1 MENQEK
7 TKQINKQNKE
17 RKSFPSTQ
25 NRVKKQKVEEIV
37 EEEIELSYDE
47 ILKDLKTKEVKIKKP
62 RQPKVIEEVNEE
74 PKVEVKEK
82 KAVIERRII
91 APKQKPEKVRASAN
105 RPFRNLKNI
114 DDAPIS
120 KELSNKAQF
129 QKDNLKIMFLGGT
142 GEIGKNMTVIEY
154 GEDIIVV
161 DAGLTFPTDDMP
173 GIDLVIPDITYLVQ
187 NKHRVKAIFLT
198 HGHEDHIGGLPY
210 VLNEIKC
217 PIYATKL
224 TLALIENKFR
234 EHTKTKYTAHTIEP
248 RKVTK
253 VGCFSVE
260 ALKVSHSISGSVA
273 LSITTPVGVIFHTGD
288 FKIDYEP
295 IDNEM
300 TDLPRMAEIGN
311 KGVLLLMCES
321 TNVERHGHS
330 MSERRVGENL
340 DILFERNIGKRL
352 FIATFASN
360 IYRTQQIL
368 DLAEKY
374 NRKVAFTGRSMINNM
389 ETASKV
395 NALVFNKQNIID
407 IDQISNYPD
416 AELCIITT
424 GSQGEPMSALTRIAN
439 GEFNK
444 VQVGENDCI
453 ILSSSPIPGNEKAVN
468 NTINSLF
475 KKNADVVYNELV
487 DVHTSGHAY
496 QDELKIVH
504 RLIRPKYFIPIHGE
518 YKHFKH
524 HKDLAVNMGMNEN
537 NVILPD
543 IGMCVELD
551 GKDLFRQA
559 GYVPS
564 GTRLVDGTAIC
575 DFDNAVLKDRKALSE
590 DGICVAIAVIDR
602 KKNRIVNGPE
612 FITRGLIY
620 SNEAFTIVDEAKEVI
635 RTTIL
640 QSDLKAVDNATL
652 KNNIRKALNNYF
664 SKKNR
669 RNPTILVAIYDA
681 Q

>member
-1 MENQEK
+1 MENK
-7 TKQINKQNKE
+7 KGNFNKRNNFNAE
-17 RKSFPSTQ
+17 NMVEDEVDLSY
-25 NRVKKQKVEEIV
+25 EEI
-37 EEEIELSYDE
+37 LQD
-47 ILKDLKTKEVKIKKP
+47 LKSRKVKAKTPKTPKAQVQTPKAQVQKTKEK
-62 RQPKVIEEVNEE
+62 EE
-74 PKVEVKEK
+74 PKEK
-82 KAVIERRII
+82 KLSGPKIQKKIIENKDI
-91 APKQKPEKVRASAN
+91 APRKKNESKSRPTTN
-105 RPFRNLKNI
+105 RPFRNLKNV
-114 DDAPIS
+114 DDAPVN
-120 KELSNKAQF
+120 KEMVNTAHFEKN
-129 QKDNLKIMFLGGT
+129 NLKVMFLGGT

-154 GEDIIVV
+154 GDDIIVV
-161 DAGLTFPTDDMP
+161 DAGLTFPSDDMP

-187 NKHRVKAIFLT
+187 NKDRVRAIFLT
-198 HGHEDHIGGLPY
+198 HGHEDHIGGLPF

-217 PIYATKL
+217 PIYGTKL
-224 TLALIENKFR
+224 TLGLIENKFR
-234 EHTKTKYTAHTIEP
+234 EHPKVKYKSHVVEP
-248 RKVTK
+248 RKVET
-253 VGCFSVE
+253 VGCFKIE
-260 ALKVSHSISGSVA
+260 PLKVSHSISGSVA
-273 LSITTPVGVIFHTGD
+273 YSITTPVGIIFHTGD

-300 TDLPRMAEIGN
+300 TDLPRMAEIGS
-311 KGVLLLMCES
+311 KGVLLLLCES
-321 TNVERHGHS
+321 TNVERSGHS
-330 MSERRVGENL
+330 MSERTVGHNL
-340 DILFERNIGKRL
+340 DLLFDRNIGKRL

-360 IYRTQQIL
+360 IYRVQQIL

-395 NALVFNKQNIID
+395 NALTFNKQNIID

-416 AELCIITT
+416 GELCIITT
-424 GSQGEPMSALTRIAN
+424 GSQGEPMSALSRIAN
-439 GEFNK
+439 GDFNK

-468 NTINSLF
+468 NTINALF
-475 KKNADVVYNELV
+475 KKNADVIYNELI
-487 DVHTSGHAY
+487 DVHVSGHAY
-496 QDELKIVH
+496 RDELKIVH
-504 RLIRPKYFIPIHGE
+504 RLLRPKFFIPIHGE

-524 HKDLAVNMGMNEN
+524 HRDVAVSMGMKEE

-551 GKDLFRQA
+551 GKDLFKNV
-559 GYVPS
+559 GYVPA

-590 DGICVAIAVIDR
+590 DGICVAIAVVDR

-620 SNEAFTIVDEAKEVI
+620 SNEAGVIVDEAKDVI
-635 RTTIL
+635 RNTIL
-640 QSDLKAVDNATL
+640 QADLKEIDNATL
-652 KNNIRKALNNYF
+652 KNNVRKALNSYF
-664 SKKNR
+664 TKKNR